1 MRKPTLD
8 LDALRSFVMGIELGS
23 FAKAADHLSR
33 STSAVSAHLKKLE
46 DQIGQPLVY
55 RDGRHVKLTS
65 VGEQLMQMAKQ
76 LLADNDDAFMRLTKG
91 QISGRVRLGLQED
104 FGEQVLTETLVHF
117 SRAFPDVEIE
127 VQVARNALLQEGIA
141 AGSLDLALCWAL
153 DSSKGSS
160 IIGAFPMQWIGP
172 KEYVFLENTELSL
185 ALFEKPCLF
194 REFALQALAKQGLDW
209 RVSLTSQSLSG
220 IWAAVDAGL
229 GITVRTAAGMPSGL
243 KNIES
248 EHLPTLPCLNLVL
261 LHSEDLKTPA
271 VEVLQEMLEEAL
283 HLHFSKYGC

>member
-65 VGEQLMQMAKQ
+65 VGERLMKIAKQ
-76 LLADNDDAFMRLTKG
+76 LLAGNDDAFMQLTKG

-104 FGEQVLTETLVHF
+104 FGEQVLTETLAHF
-117 SRAFPDVEIE
+117 SRAFPDVDIE
-127 VQVARNALLQEGIA
+127 VKVARNTQLQEGIA

-153 DSSKGSS
+153 DSSKSSS
-160 IIGAFPMQWIGP
+160 IMGVFPMHWIGP
-172 KEYVFLENTELSL
+172 KEYVIPKNTVLSL
-185 ALFEKPCLF
+185 VLFEKPCLL
-194 REFALQALAKQGLDW
+194 REFALQALEKQSVDW

-229 GITVRTAAGMPSGL
+229 GITVRTVAGMPNCL
-243 KNIES
+243 KIIES
-248 EHLPTLPCLNLVL
+248 DHLPTLPSLKLLLLN
-261 LHSEDLKTPA
+261 SEGSKTPA
-271 VEVLQEMLEEAL
+271 IGVLQEMLEDAL
-283 HLHFSKYGC
+283 HLHFSAYGC